1 MRIFSLSWC
10 CALAHKERGRKP
22 APLYDVHL
30 SLDRGADETSIRSSV
45 HAETP
50 TEQTSIEI
58 NEVKKVISRNV
69 AIKRR
74 GRREKIMGRSR
85 VM

>member
-58 NEVKKVISRNV
+58 NEVKKSHKSKCRNKK
-69 AIKRR
+69 KRKKR
-74 GRREKIMGRSR
+74 KDHGKK
-85 VM
+85 